1 MKAGCSQQLLKV
13 DQSPDFYDMNSMTC
27 TSDLF
32 DPSVESDFMGR
43 NLQHNVGWKN
53 LSSEN
58 QIVRLTSG
66 VKEEEENFYYYNL
79 KVATLPAGLRLSWL
93 GSTRSSCTRSTVP
106 AYSSS
111 PSAGSPSSS
120 TPRLGQSREEGRGYY
135 KYANHGGI
143 QWGEII

>member
-1 MKAGCSQQLLKV
+1 
-13 DQSPDFYDMNSMTC
+13 MNSMTC

-66 VKEEEENFYYYNL
+66 EKEEEEENFYY
-79 KVATLPAGLRLSWL
+79 
-93 GSTRSSCTRSTVP
+93 
-106 AYSSS
+106 
-111 PSAGSPSSS
+111 
-120 TPRLGQSREEGRGYY
+120 
-135 KYANHGGI
+135 
-143 QWGEII
+143 

>member
-13 DQSPDFYDMNSMTC
+13 DQSTDFYDMNSMTC

-66 VKEEEENFYYYNL
+66 EKEEEEEEENLYY
-79 KVATLPAGLRLSWL
+79 
-93 GSTRSSCTRSTVP
+93 
-106 AYSSS
+106 
-111 PSAGSPSSS
+111 
-120 TPRLGQSREEGRGYY
+120 
-135 KYANHGGI
+135 
-143 QWGEII
+143 